1 MKITTR
7 IIFGYGLFIVL
18 LAGMAIYQ
26 AITVN
31 QLQSINR
38 TLRETNFENA
48 LTGLQALRD
57 HELVEEF
64 ARKLI
69 TLADPDYLDP
79 LKEYQKHYEMQIVKL
94 RKNAVSFEEREA
106 LKRLEQLRGSLAER
120 LRQLL
125 HNLPQGGTSVPKDL
139 QDDMERLQSLTYSV
153 YQISMRSM
161 VVEVEKSRATSE
173 TAALILWC
181 VVFAAL
187 AISILVSFLIYR
199 SISHPLANLTEG
211 TRAIAEG
218 KFYYRLDTSRKDEF
232 SQLAKDFNTM
242 TRRLNELDALK
253 KDFVS
258 HVSHE
263 LKSPLASMREI
274 LQLMLDQIPGPLTDK
289 QKRLLELNLQS
300 EYRLTAMVRN
310 LLDLSRI
317 EAGVMEYEIKR
328 QDLIPLVQNALAEV
342 EVQAGEKQI
351 QIKTTFQE
359 EPLPVL
365 CDAARII
372 QVIVNVVG
380 NAVKFSPKKGT
391 IQLSVEATQKI
402 PEGVPGYWRS
412 QVMHP
417 GKEQVYGCIAVADF
431 GPGIAEDEK
440 ERIFERFHQV
450 KQDKKTPGQ
459 GVGLGLAISRTIIEA
474 HRGAIWVE
482 DNPGGGSRFFLLLPA
497 GSLSES

>member
-1 MKITTR
+1 M
-7 IIFGYGLFIVL
+7 FIVL

-31 QLQSINR
+31 RMQAINR

-48 LTGLQALRD
+48 RTCLQALRD
-57 HELVEEF
+57 HDLVDEF
-64 ARKLI
+64 AVKSFA
-69 TLADPDYLDP
+69 LADPDYLDQ
-79 LKEYQKHYEMQIVKL
+79 LKEYQKNYEMQIVKL
-94 RKNAVSFEEREA
+94 RKNPVSLEQREA
-106 LKRLEQLRGSLAER
+106 INRLEQLRSSLTEKLR
-120 LRQLL
+120 LLQR
-125 HNLPQGGTSVPKDL
+125 NLPPGGASLPKSL
-139 QDDMERLQSLTYSV
+139 QDDMESLRALTYSV
-153 YQISMRSM
+153 YQISLRSM

-181 VVFAAL
+181 VVFTAL

-218 KFYYRLDTSRKDEF
+218 KFYYRLDTSRNDEF

-274 LQLMLDQIPGPLTDK
+274 LQLLLEQIPGPLTDK

-328 QDLIPLVQNALAEV
+328 QDLIPLVQNALAEI

-351 QIKTTFQE
+351 QIKTAFPA

-372 QVIVNVVG
+372 QVIVNLVG
-380 NAVKFSPKKGT
+380 NAVKFSPKRGT

-402 PEGVPGYWRS
+402 PEGVPEYWRT
-412 QVMHP
+412 QVLHP
-417 GKEQVYGCIAVADF
+417 GKDQVYGCIAVADF
-431 GPGIAEDEK
+431 GPGIAED
-440 ERIFERFHQV
+440 
-450 KQDKKTPGQ
+450 
-459 GVGLGLAISRTIIEA
+459 
-474 HRGAIWVE
+474 
-482 DNPGGGSRFFLLLPA
+482 
-497 GSLSES
+497 